1 MVKMILV
8 SVVSKLFLAIIQRVD
23 VKLRVNG
30 IMSLLYMMERNQAPK
45 RRIKCISTEKEK
57 R

>member
-1 MVKMILV
+1 MILV